1 MDLEDLEKRQGRSKR
16 QYKNNS
22 IAAFISVIGLIL
34 TIVIAAICNN

>member
-16 QYKNNS
+16 QYESNS

-34 TIVIAAICNN
+34 IIVIAAICNN